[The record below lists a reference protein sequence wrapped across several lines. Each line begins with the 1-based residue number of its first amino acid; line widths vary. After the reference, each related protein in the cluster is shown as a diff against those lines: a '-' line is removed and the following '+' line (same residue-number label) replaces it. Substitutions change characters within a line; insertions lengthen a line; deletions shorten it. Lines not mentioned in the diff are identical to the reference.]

1 MNVVMKGGGV
11 VFLAMCMA
19 AVAFGDVPSGKL
31 RIDRTKFLIYA
42 YDNINYK
49 SRKPRTEQ
57 YIREMKEGGLD
68 FVFGPATR
76 EELDLFHKYGIGVV
90 LDEYLPWWWGG
101 YVDEKGNTPS
111 GRMAEL
117 RKLSL
122 YDEAAKKYV
131 DHPAV
136 WAMNVGDEPSALD
149 FEHCAKIVA
158 HTVSNYP
165 CHAAY
170 VNLYPNYASAASLSL
185 EQAKSQLG
193 TSTYSEYL
201 TKYCRLF
208 PLDYI
213 CFDAYCWG
221 WGNTPPVLVENLRE
235 VSAAATGARKDLWV
249 ILQLSTHVEGVIN
262 NRKMSVET
270 VRWQAMTA
278 LAFGARAIGWFSW
291 LWHNSWVL
299 NAYDASWRKTP
310 AYDMAKQVNVELHRI
325 GEHYEKYRTTH
336 TELVGTTGE
345 YWKKVRQQA
354 VKEAGDS
361 CFSCIHAE
369 DGAALAVGHM
379 LAVDGSGRPAVFIA
393 ACDDPEGLKLV
404 DHRIVFRTL
413 SGSVRAWGGSGEV
426 PVMKLAD
433 GSFVVPLRTSDGLL
447 IEGAE

>member
-1 MNVVMKGGGV
+1 
-11 VFLAMCMA
+11 MCMA

-165 CHAAY
+165 CHAA
-170 VNLYPNYASAASLSL
+170 LQ
-185 EQAKSQLG
+185 EHH
-193 TSTYSEYL
+193 
-201 TKYCRLF
+201 
-208 PLDYI
+208 
-213 CFDAYCWG
+213 
-221 WGNTPPVLVENLRE
+221 ENGP
-235 VSAAATGARKDLWV
+235 AAA
-249 ILQLSTHVEGVIN
+249 QL
-262 NRKMSVET
+262 
-270 VRWQAMTA
+270 A
-278 LAFGARAIGWFSW
+278 
-291 LWHNSWVL
+291 
-299 NAYDASWRKTP
+299 
-310 AYDMAKQVNVELHRI
+310 
-325 GEHYEKYRTTH
+325 
-336 TELVGTTGE
+336 
-345 YWKKVRQQA
+345 
-354 VKEAGDS
+354 
-361 CFSCIHAE
+361 
-369 DGAALAVGHM
+369 
-379 LAVDGSGRPAVFIA
+379 
-393 ACDDPEGLKLV
+393 
-404 DHRIVFRTL
+404 
-413 SGSVRAWGGSGEV
+413 
-426 PVMKLAD
+426 AD
-433 GSFVVPLRTSDGLL
+433 GGNGSHTRRV
-447 IEGAE
+447 